1 MKVKKSTNK
10 ILDLANQNN
19 GILTSRFA
27 RNNDI
32 KNASLAYWA
41 KKGVLEKSDRGVFIL
56 ADSIEDEF
64 VKYQSIYKKGIY
76 SLQSALFLLGL
87 SDRTPFNYTMT
98 FPSHY
103 NISSPKKK
111 GIMCNQ
117 VKENFYDT
125 GKIRLKTPFNNEVI
139 SYNAE
144 RTLCDI
150 LKTTNQVDI
159 ETVTTAFKMYA
170 KMKNKDLNRLG
181 EYSKLFHVEK
191 KVRSYMEVLL

>member
-1 MKVKKSTNK
+1 MKVNISANK
-10 ILDLANQNN
+10 ILNLANQNN
-19 GILTSRFA
+19 GIITSRFA
-27 RNNDI
+27 RANDI
-32 KNASLAYWA
+32 HSASLAYWV
-41 KKGVLEKSDRGVFIL
+41 KNGLLEKSDRGVYVL

-87 SDRTPFNYTMT
+87 SDRTPLNYTMT

-117 VKENFYDT
+117 VKEDFYNT
-125 GKIRLKTPFNNEVI
+125 GKIKIKTPFGNEVV

-144 RTLCDI
+144 RTLCDV

-170 KMKNKDLNRLG
+170 QMKNKDLNRLG